1 MSLAVAQT
9 SAIKEVLEQVLAT
22 VSPDEVML
30 VEDSVSVEHSD
41 RDFDGMLGFGTG
53 SEILLVLPILLEGFK
68 ELASTAS
75 VEIAKKWG
83 QNLADWINKG
93 GALHT
98 SSFQAFAD
106 TLRGRLEKRGFPP
119 DKACQI
125 ADCVV
130 ATLASRPDLVASLVK
145 RK

>member
-53 SEILLVLPILLEGFK
+53 
-68 ELASTAS
+68 
-75 VEIAKKWG
+75 
-83 QNLADWINKG
+83 
-93 GALHT
+93 
-98 SSFQAFAD
+98 
-106 TLRGRLEKRGFPP
+106 
-119 DKACQI
+119 
-125 ADCVV
+125 
-130 ATLASRPDLVASLVK
+130 
-145 RK
+145 